1 MAQQHRGPMGGGPR
15 GAAGM
20 MPGEKAKNFKG
31 SMAKL
36 IAYLGSFLPAII
48 AALVCA
54 LASCIFS
61 IVGPKILGNATT
73 KLFEGVLAQ
82 LTGTGGIDFAAI
94 GQILVFLACI
104 YALSAALTYIQGWMM
119 TGVSTKLSYNLRRD
133 ISKKINRM
141 PLAYFD
147 RVSHG
152 EVLSRIT
159 NDVDTVTQTLNQSLS
174 QMVTSVTTMIG
185 VLVMMLTISPLM
197 TLVALCILPLSV
209 FIVMNVVKRS
219 QPCLLYT
226 SPSPRD

>member
-61 IVGPKILGNATT
+61 IVGPKIRGNATT
-73 KLFEGVLAQ
+73 KLFEGVVAQ

-104 YALSAALTYIQGWMM
+104 YALSAALSGTRFDGWKLVEGRANRRYTDEAAVAQAVISSGHDPYERKLFGITAMERMLGKKQFSTLLDNLVERPQG
-119 TGVSTKLSYNLRRD
+119 K
-133 ISKKINRM
+133 
-141 PLAYFD
+141 P
-147 RVSHG
+147 
-152 EVLSRIT
+152 
-159 NDVDTVTQTLNQSLS
+159 
-174 QMVTSVTTMIG
+174 
-185 VLVMMLTISPLM
+185 
-197 TLVALCILPLSV
+197 TLVPASD
-209 FIVMNVVKRS
+209 KR
-219 QPCLLYT
+219 PEMT
-226 SPSPRD
+226 NAKNDFAND